1 MKATERTGLARLL
14 GLGSMLLMCLLLKAG
29 VGGTWTLPK
38 GATPRIGLISPG
50 KQDPNDA
57 SATARFDYFRVYRP

>member
-1 MKATERTGLARLL
+1 MKATEHLGVARLL
-14 GLGSMLLMCLLLKAG
+14 GLGSMLLMYLLLKAG

-38 GATPRIGLISPG
+38 GTTPRIGLILLG
-50 KQDPNDA
+50 KQEPNDA